1 MEDKKVLMSEEAY
14 NEFKSFLEE
23 NGVDEYTIR
32 LDLAGYGCSGPA
44 FNISVDSKL
53 DGDIEEKVND
63 ILFLIEESLIDD
75 FGGFKIL
82 SSAENDGNGLALKPF
97 IESEGGCGSC
107 GGGCH

>member
-1 MEDKKVLMSEEAY
+1 MEKVLMSEEAY
-14 NEFKSFLEE
+14 KEFKSFLDE
-23 NGVDEYTIR
+23 NGVDDYTIR

-53 DGDIEEKVND
+53 DGDIEEKIND
-63 ILFLIEESLIDD
+63 ITFIIEEELISD

-82 SSAENDGNGLALKPF
+82 SSSENNGNGLALKPF
-97 IESEGGCGSC
+97 IETAGGCGSC